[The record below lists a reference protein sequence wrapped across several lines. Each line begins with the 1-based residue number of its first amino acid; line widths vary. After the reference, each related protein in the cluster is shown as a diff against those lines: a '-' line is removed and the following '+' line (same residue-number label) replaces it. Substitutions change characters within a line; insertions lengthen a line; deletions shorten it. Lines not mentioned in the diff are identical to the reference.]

1 MHLQNTYTANT
12 ILSAGSDA
20 QKTDHVCKAVL
31 KSRWVLANILK
42 GVIPEYADTPV
53 HEIAETYIE
62 PDQIELYLPV
72 NDFPEQIQG
81 LDKEDNAYLQTT
93 VYYDVRLRALLPNRT
108 RTQVYLYID
117 VEAQNASRESRL
129 GYPLEKRAIYY
140 MSRMIANQLQTVSR
154 DTNYNIIQKVYSIWI
169 CTGDDIP
176 KDMQQSITGFAVTKQ
191 DIYRKIDI
199 PKKNY
204 DLMSA
209 VFIRLGH
216 GETDERLIGMLQT
229 IFTDDAPP
237 EERLNKLE
245 MEYGIPRT
253 KEFNEEVAKMCTYSQ
268 VMLDRGEKEGLKKG
282 LETGKYKTYYD
293 LISDGTLTLKQAA
306 EKCSLSPDEFQK
318 KLIELKI
325 TESC

>member
-1 MHLQNTYTANT
+1 MNLQNTYTANT
-12 ILSAGSDA
+12 ILSAGPDA

-72 NDFPEQIQG
+72 NGFPEQIQG
-81 LDKEDNAYLQTT
+81 LDKEDTAYLQTT

-108 RTQVYLYID
+108 KTQVYLYID
-117 VEAQNASRESRL
+117 VEAQNAARESRL
-129 GYPLEKRAIYY
+129 GYPLEKWAIYY
-140 MSRMIANQLQTVSR
+140 MSRMISNQLQTVSR
-154 DTNYNIIQKVYSIWI
+154 DTNYNVIQKVYSIWI
-169 CTGDDIP
+169 CMGDDIP
-176 KDMQQSITGFAVTKQ
+176 KNMQQSITGFTIAKE
-191 DIYRKIDI
+191 DIYRKIDV

-209 VFIRLGH
+209 VFIRLGQD
-216 GETDERLIGMLQT
+216 ETDERLIGMLQT
-229 IFTDDAPP
+229 IFTDNAPP
-237 EERLNKLE
+237 EERLKKLE
-245 MEYGIPRT
+245 TEYGIPRT

-268 VMLDRGEKEGLKKG
+268 FMLDRGEKKG

-325 TESC
+325 TEA

>member
-1 MHLQNTYTANT
+1 MNLQNTYTANT
-12 ILSAGSDA
+12 ILSAGPDA

-31 KSRWVLANILK
+31 KSQWVLANILK
-42 GVIPEYADTPV
+42 GVIPEYADTPI
-53 HEIAETYIE
+53 HEIAEAYIE

-72 NDFPEQIQG
+72 NGFPEQIQG
-81 LDKEDNAYLQTT
+81 LDKEDTAYLQTT

-108 RTQVYLYID
+108 KTQVYLYID
-117 VEAQNASRESRL
+117 VEAQNAAREIRL
-129 GYPLEKRAIYY
+129 GYPLEKWAIYY
-140 MSRMIANQLQTVSR
+140 MSRMISNQLQTVSR
-154 DTNYNIIQKVYSIWI
+154 DTNYNVIQKVYSIWI
-169 CTGDDIP
+169 CMGDDIP
-176 KDMQQSITGFAVTKQ
+176 KNMQQSITGFTIAKE
-191 DIYRKIDI
+191 DIYRKIDV

-268 VMLDRGEKEGLKKG
+268 FMLDRGEKEGLKKG

>member
-1 MHLQNTYTANT
+1 MNLQNTYTANT

-72 NDFPEQIQG
+72 NGFPEQIQG
-81 LDKEDNAYLQTT
+81 LDKEDTAYLQTT

-108 RTQVYLYID
+108 KTQVYLYID
-117 VEAQNASRESRL
+117 VEAQNAARESRL

-140 MSRMIANQLQTVSR
+140 MSRMISNQLQTVSR
-154 DTNYNIIQKVYSIWI
+154 DTNYNVIQKVYSIWI
-169 CTGDDIP
+169 CMGD
-176 KDMQQSITGFAVTKQ
+176 
-191 DIYRKIDI
+191 DI

-216 GETDERLIGMLQT
+216 GETEEHLLGMLQT
-229 IFTDDAPP
+229 IFTDNAPP
-237 EERLNKLE
+237 EERLKKLE
-245 MEYGIPRT
+245 TEYGIPRT
-253 KEFNEEVAKMCTYSQ
+253 KEFNEEVSKMCTYSQ
-268 VMLDRGEKEGLKKG
+268 FMLDRGEKEGLEKGLKTG

-325 TESC
+325 TEA